1 MPSVPIVS
9 VVMPVFNG
17 EPFLRESVDSILNQT
32 YRNFEFVI
40 INDGSTDGS
49 TALLAR
55 FAQADSRVRVFWQR
69 NQGYVVA
76 LNRGCA
82 LARGKY
88 MVRLD
93 ADDVAIPDRLERQ
106 MDFLERHPEVAVV
119 GGAVEGIDGAGT
131 KLFLDRPPLEDGK
144 IRDGLHAMTFPL
156 CHPAVAIRKK
166 AFDDAGGYRTQFEP
180 AEDYDL
186 WLRIIEAWQV
196 ANVPGVVVRKRIHP
210 CQESTVHLRQ
220 QIIAV
225 VGAIAAAAIRR
236 KGQADP
242 TCDVERI
249 SEALLQQM
257 GVTMLALRKAQVE
270 AYLYWIE
277 TMTRMSQDD
286 AALRLIGELA
296 GLADCDRVHNPTFS
310 NSWLTAARIYFRRG
324 EPFRALACAGRAVMA
339 RPMILGRPLKRGV
352 QHLFHEC

>member
-1 MPSVPIVS
+1 
-9 VVMPVFNG
+9 MPVFNG
-17 EPFLRESVDSILNQT
+17 EPFLREAVESILNQT
-32 YRNFEFVI
+32 YHNFEFVI

-49 TALLAR
+49 TTMLAR
-55 FAQADSRVRVFWQR
+55 FAQADSRVRVHWQR
-69 NQGYVVA
+69 NSGYVVA

-88 MVRLD
+88 IVRLD

-106 MDFLERHPEVAVV
+106 VDFLEQHPEVAVV

-144 IRDGLHAMTFPL
+144 IKDGLHAMSFPL

-166 AFDDAGGYRTQFEP
+166 AFDDAGGYRTQFQP

-196 ANVPGVVVRKRIHP
+196 ANLPDVVVRKRIHP
-210 CQESTVHLRQ
+210 CQVSNQHIRQ
-220 QIIAV
+220 QIIAIL
-225 VGAIAAAAIRR
+225 GAIAAAAIRR

-242 TCDVERI
+242 TSQVDLVT
-249 SEALLQQM
+249 EAVLQEM
-257 GVTMLALRKAQVE
+257 GVSTLSLRRAQAA
-270 AYLYWIE
+270 AYAYWIE
-277 TMTRMSQDD
+277 FMVRTFQED

-296 GLADCDRVHNPTFS
+296 GLARRGQADSVTLS
-310 NSWLTAARIYFRRG
+310 NSWLMAARIHYQRG
-324 EPFRALACAGRAVMA
+324 RPVRAFNCAGRAVIA
-339 RPMILGRPLKRGV
+339 RPLILGRPLKRSI